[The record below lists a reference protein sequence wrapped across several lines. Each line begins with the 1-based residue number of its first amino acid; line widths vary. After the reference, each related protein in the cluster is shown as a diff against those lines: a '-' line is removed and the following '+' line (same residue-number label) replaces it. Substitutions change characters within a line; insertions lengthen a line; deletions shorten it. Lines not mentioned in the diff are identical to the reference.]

1 MTSPHDRA
9 PAGRLRR
16 GVAPGA
22 GIHGADP
29 ELPDGIVGDTTPAA
43 SHPLVLR
50 EGGLAAARSR
60 QGRVYRWMR
69 RNPLSV
75 VGAAIVLALV
85 AMAVLA
91 PYLPLPNPVRMN
103 VARRFAPPGAD
114 FWFGTDHL
122 GRDVLSRV
130 VHGAAFSLT
139 IGGLTILLAGVPGVL
154 VGILA
159 AAAPSRLEGLLM
171 RALDVLM
178 SFPALLLAV
187 AVGAALGT
195 GGRSIVI
202 ALAVVYFP
210 RIARMTRGIA
220 LSVMTQEYVTASR
233 ALGTSM
239 QRLLLRTVVPNCLS
253 VVIVQC
259 SLYFAEVLLAEA
271 ALSFLGLGEA
281 PPRPTWGNMLYE
293 AQKNM
298 RNAPWLAIFPGAA
311 IAVSVFGLNL
321 FGDAV
326 RDAMDPRLRT

>member
-1 MTSPHDRA
+1 VSTLDERVGPT
-9 PAGRLRR
+9 
-16 GVAPGA
+16 APGA
-22 GIHGADP
+22 AGSSGVAFGIDGAAP
-29 ELPDGIVGDTTPAA
+29 GSGPAA
-43 SHPLVLR
+43 ALPPR
-50 EGGLAAARSR
+50 RSSGTR
-60 QGRVYRWMR
+60 IRSWVRK
-69 RNPLSV
+69 NPLSV

-85 AMAVLA
+85 VVAAVA
-91 PYLPLPNPVRMN
+91 PYLPLQNPVRMN
-103 VARRFAPPGAD
+103 VPKRFTPPGAA

-130 VHGAAFSLT
+130 IHGAAFSLT
-139 IGGLTILLAGVPGVL
+139 IGALTILLAGVPGVL
-154 VGILA
+154 VGILGST
-159 AAAPSRLEGLLM
+159 APPRLAGLVM

-178 SFPALLLAV
+178 SFPPLLLAV

-202 ALAVVYFP
+202 ALSVVYFP

-220 LSVMTQEYVTASR
+220 LSVIAQEYVTASR
-233 ALGTSM
+233 ALGTSAH
-239 QRLLLRTVVPNCLS
+239 RLVLRTVVPNCLS
-253 VVIVQC
+253 VVVVQC

-271 ALSFLGLGEA
+271 ALSFLGLGES

-298 RNAPWLAIFPGAA
+298 RNAPWIAIFPGTA